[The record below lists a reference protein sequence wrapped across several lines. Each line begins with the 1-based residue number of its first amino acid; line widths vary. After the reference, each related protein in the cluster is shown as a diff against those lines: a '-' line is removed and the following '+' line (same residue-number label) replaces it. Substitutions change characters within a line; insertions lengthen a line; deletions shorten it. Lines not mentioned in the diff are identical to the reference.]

1 MCGWGVGLELGGRV
15 RIHMGLGLEVWVG
28 GRVRAGGYALGW
40 AWVMI
45 RDFRG
50 FHTS

>member
-1 MCGWGVGLELGGRV
+1 
-15 RIHMGLGLEVWVG
+15 MGG

-40 AWVMI
+40 AGVMI